1 MTEIIIPTKNVD
13 LEKLGLINQGLFPVD
28 NGLSLRYNAVLKQV
42 FGLDC
47 DVDSFRVDKRGLSP
61 ELSVYFKKKYP
72 KRFEFGENYLNMRS
86 ANRFMI
92 VLSPDQ
98 KSCPLVAPQTSYE
111 DGLYDEV
118 YRQARH
124 TIEDVTS
131 SEALFGEIENG
142 ISIFHSPEDLLQL
155 RTVEVSLD
163 TLEGTVKSYFELKK
177 MSDELGRDDNALNP
191 EYIETMQEMAKKVGD
206 IRNRS
211 ISKVFPITK
220 EIHCF
225 YAEFFKS
232 VHCLRNF
239 KGRQDI
245 RTLFVSH
252 HQETEKYWGDEVV
265 AMDLHDESLIDL
277 LHTHKFLAYNPD
289 LVGQK
294 IEEIENEVLLTQGL
308 DIADTKS
315 WERKRQV
322 VQNVKRFPTSWHELR
337 EVSTLLNHTRTNIK
351 DILEDKSY
359 ETRLKLSE
367 AIAKPEIINHMLAE
381 LDPTDPL
388 RIYEFNRKKLITEFP
403 NMPANRQRYIA
414 YRLLTAQLNPRGGK
428 TK

>member
-1 MTEIIIPTKNVD
+1 MPERIIPTKNVN
-13 LEKLGLINQGLFPVD
+13 LEKLGLINRGLFPVD
-28 NGLSLRYNAVLKQV
+28 NGLALRYNAVLKKV

-72 KRFEFGENYLNMRS
+72 ERFEFGENYLNMRS

-92 VLSPDQ
+92 VVSPDQ

-111 DGLYDEV
+111 DSLYEEV

-131 SEALFGEIENG
+131 SEALFGELENG
-142 ISIFHSPEDLLQL
+142 ITVFNSAQDLLQL

-163 TLEGTVKSYFELKK
+163 TLEETVKSYFELKK
-177 MSDELGRDDNALNP
+177 MADDIGRSNNALDP
-191 EYIETMQEMAKKVGD
+191 EYISAMQEMVKRVGD

-225 YAEFFKS
+225 HEEFFKS

-245 RTLFVSH
+245 RTLFITH
-252 HQETEKYWGDEVV
+252 HQTEEKYWGEEVSLV
-265 AMDLHDESLIDL
+265 DLHDESLIDI
-277 LHTHKFLAYNPD
+277 LHKYKFLGYNSE
-289 LVGQK
+289 LVDQR
-294 IEEIENEVLLTQGL
+294 IEEMEDEVLLASGF
-308 DIADTKS
+308 DVVSMKP
-315 WERKRQV
+315 WERKSQILV
-322 VQNVKRFPTSWHELR
+322 CVKKLPESWHELR
-337 EVSTLLNHTRTNIK
+337 DVSALLNHTRGDISG
-351 DILEDKSY
+351 ILEDKSY
-359 ETRLKLSE
+359 TTKLKLSE
-367 AIAKPEIINHMLAE
+367 ATAKPEIVNHMLAE
-381 LDPTDPL
+381 LDPTDPI
-388 RIYEFNRKKLITEFP
+388 RVYEFNRRKLVTEFP

-414 YRLLTAQLNPRGGK
+414 YRLLTQLNPQGGK